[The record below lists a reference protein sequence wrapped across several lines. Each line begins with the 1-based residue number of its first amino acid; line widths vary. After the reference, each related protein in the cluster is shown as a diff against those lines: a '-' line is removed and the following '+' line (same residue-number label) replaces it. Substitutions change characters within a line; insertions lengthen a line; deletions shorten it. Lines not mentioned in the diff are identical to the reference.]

1 MGLGREM
8 AKYAS
13 EDARERTQ
21 SYPRA
26 MVAALPLALAQSAG
40 DVPKGAVERATEDA
54 INGTRPTFRRSFK
67 LGKSKAVGRFAAAA
81 ATTPLFLSGIKDLK
95 EAKSEDQKRRGALK
109 VLAAGTAFGAVKGSV
124 ETTLDRGAKTRGIG
138 KAVRGA
144 FAGRG
149 LYGAVGG
156 LLTAKAVADNLRK
169 SPKDRNL
176 ADKAKPYLVAGG
188 LSAAEG
194 FTESALQRG
203 LAKSKD
209 FRAAV
214 AKAGGRTAGGIIGA
228 GIVSA
233 IASHGQEKKAEMGAD
248 PYSTYVA
255 SRRWAERAD
264 PQSVQQQVAALQ
276 EQGPLTPLR
285 RAAVAGLVAGRKG
298 SDAPKVRPPGTVE
311 AGYLALAVTAP
322 HLVLGVI
329 DQMEPSKRDLIL
341 RDAMDRLAAQKAIE
355 VRGADLGDEMSSAG
369 KIYVHPKSHAAVV
382 AHEIGHATGGPA
394 RQVLTA
400 SVAANVAHSWA
411 RGAAAAL
418 PIVCLLSSADG
429 NFASKADLE
438 AKADFLSRVGTVAAA
453 VGAPKMAEEGL
464 ASVSA
469 VRYLMRAGA
478 SRQEVAQHALTR
490 LLPAF
495 ATYAVPFTLPFV
507 AARSYRSKSRSA
519 PQESS

>member
-176 ADKAKPYLVAGG
+176 ADKAKKL
-188 LSAAEG
+188 
-194 FTESALQRG
+194 
-203 LAKSKD
+203 
-209 FRAAV
+209 
-214 AKAGGRTAGGIIGA
+214 GITREKGA
-228 GIVSA
+228 C
-233 IASHGQEKKAEMGAD
+233 
-248 PYSTYVA
+248 
-255 SRRWAERAD
+255 
-264 PQSVQQQVAALQ
+264 
-276 EQGPLTPLR
+276 
-285 RAAVAGLVAGRKG
+285 
-298 SDAPKVRPPGTVE
+298 E
-311 AGYLALAVTAP
+311 AGYEKTRIGEWLTRALAIPLTAE
-322 HLVLGVI
+322 HQEEI
-329 DQMEPSKRDLIL
+329 
-341 RDAMDRLAAQKAIE
+341 LAA
-355 VRGADLGDEMSSAG
+355 L
-369 KIYVHPKSHAAVV
+369 KILCLVSLSEWEANAA
-382 AHEIGHATGGPA
+382 
-394 RQVLTA
+394 
-400 SVAANVAHSWA
+400 
-411 RGAAAAL
+411 
-418 PIVCLLSSADG
+418 
-429 NFASKADLE
+429 
-438 AKADFLSRVGTVAAA
+438 
-453 VGAPKMAEEGL
+453 
-464 ASVSA
+464 
-469 VRYLMRAGA
+469 
-478 SRQEVAQHALTR
+478 
-490 LLPAF
+490 
-495 ATYAVPFTLPFV
+495 
-507 AARSYRSKSRSA
+507 
-519 PQESS
+519 